1 MSRRY
6 WPAALAILA
15 LFLFG
20 SYLVYTQHLV
30 RQIRAQSLILTEMF
44 AEVQRGL
51 VSLEEDAQV
60 GALWALQENVV
71 QLGVP
76 LIQTDADG
84 RLTAAENLPFR
95 GDLTTSAGR
104 LHVQEYVASLR
115 RRGRYVATANVGTVY
130 YGDP

>member
-44 AEVQRGL
+44 ADVQRGL
-51 VSLEEDAQV
+51 VSLEEDAQLE
-60 GALWALQENVV
+60 ALLELQKNVLALD
-71 QLGVP
+71 VP
-76 LIQTDADG
+76 LIATDADG
-84 RLTAAENLPFR
+84 RLTAADNLPFA

-104 LHVQEYVASLR
+104 LRVQEYVAALR
-115 RRGRYVATANVGTVY
+115 QRGRFVTTTNVGTVY
-130 YGDP
+130 YGD